1 MRVLAFLLLAT
12 AACAQTTFPAWV
24 FQKKTSASSASVP
37 VVISGQNNKV
47 FGLDGSGNLALLT
60 NGSGSSTLV
69 GLGDVAITGIANED
83 LLRYDTN
90 ESKWLNIS
98 SETLLGAPVIALR
111 DLADGAGALTN
122 DGAGVLSWVSY
133 QPLDSDLTSI
143 AALATQTFGRSLL
156 TANNSLAARYSLGL
170 DSSATPSF
178 TGLVVYNGGN
188 DAVSFSI
195 GAAISGTAS
204 LGVTNLSADR
214 DFEFPDASGTF
225 ITTGN
230 MTDITATGTIASGT
244 WNGSAI
250 GVAYGGT
257 GSTSLTANNVLLGNG
272 TSALQAVAPGTS
284 GNVLTSNGTT
294 WTSAAPAAGAS
305 PGGSGSEIQYRSGAS
320 TFGAV
325 TGSSVSGATLSLA
338 GKLTVDGSAD
348 VAQLVIQGHST
359 QTSALQEWQNSGGTQ
374 VAKVNNSGTLFA
386 VPSGG
391 GFLMKRND
399 SSDNNTGVYS
409 PDTVTVGFATANTAV
424 FYASSNYGAQLHS
437 SGYLGISTTPHVG
450 GTADVRLYR
459 DDAGV
464 LALRNSTTPQTVRVY
479 ETDSGSNDEYVE
491 INAASGTNYI
501 KPAATGTG
509 TASKL
514 DHYVTSSVFITS
526 GAGSPEAAVT
536 APVGSLFIRTDGGAS
551 TTLYVKESGSGNTG
565 WVAK

>member
-1 MRVLAFLLLAT
+1 MRLLAFLLLAT

-60 NGSGSSTLV
+60 NGSAVPDADYGDIVVSAGAWGIDGAVKSTGGNGAADSGKIVTYDGGGRLASSTR
-69 GLGDVAITGIANED
+69 IRIA
-83 LLRYDTN
+83 RPSTF
-90 ESKWLNIS
+90 
-98 SETLLGAPVIALR
+98 
-111 DLADGAGALTN
+111 
-122 DGAGVLSWVSY
+122 
-133 QPLDSDLTSI
+133 QPGELHLQWPSGGWAKFVPSGDSDLDSTLTILHSGG
-143 AALATQTFGRSLL
+143 AGDGGGLTNLNASNLTTGTVPTDRLGGG
-156 TANNSLAARYSLGL
+156 TANSTTFLRGDNTWASVAAS
-170 DSSATPSF
+170 P
-178 TGLVVYNGGN
+178 
-188 DAVSFSI
+188 
-195 GAAISGTAS
+195 
-204 LGVTNLSADR
+204 
-214 DFEFPDASGTF
+214 
-225 ITTGN
+225 
-230 MTDITATGTIASGT
+230 
-244 WNGSAI
+244 
-250 GVAYGGT
+250 
-257 GSTSLTANNVLLGNG
+257 
-272 TSALQAVAPGTS
+272 
-284 GNVLTSNGTT
+284 
-294 WTSAAPAAGAS
+294 AGA
-305 PGGSGSEIQYRSGAS
+305 GSEIQYRSGAS